1 MTERIKI
8 KRANKVVDVFFGEK
22 GWKPQEHTRLLMV
35 NTKNGVFLK
44 YLSGA
49 QLSTS
54 DFNSVKEKLACM

>member
-1 MTERIKI
+1 MPERIKI
-8 KRANKVVDVFFGEK
+8 KRTNKVVDVFFGKE
-22 GWKPQEHTRLLMV
+22 GWEPHEHTRLLMV

-49 QLSTS
+49 QLSNS

>member
-1 MTERIKI
+1 MSERIQI
-8 KRANKVVDVFFGEK
+8 KRANKVVDVFFGEE
-22 GWKPQEHTRLLMV
+22 GWEPQEHTRLLMV

-49 QLSTS
+49 QLSNN